1 MNIPTHMS
9 GVQLTGHG
17 GPEVL
22 VWNDA
27 IPVPVPGPGEVLVKV
42 AAAGVNNT
50 DINTRVGWYAKEVT
64 GATNDTDQD
73 VEAGGWGG
81 ALVFPRVQG
90 ADMCGHVVAVG
101 EGVETPIG
109 ARVTT
114 MVNQPAPTDDS
125 PVLYRCIGSEFDGGF
140 AEYCLLDAQWA
151 YDVSASPLTD
161 VEIGAMPC
169 AYGTALGMITR
180 AGIKAGERVLITGA
194 SGGVGLAA
202 VQLAHLKDAEV
213 TAVTAAAKAD
223 TVRGAGATHVLGR
236 GAVPPAGEFHVVIDL
251 VGGDGWGGLIDSLR
265 PGGCYATAGAVAGP
279 IVEADLRTIYLMD
292 LTIIGCTYQAPEMF
306 AELVEIINQ
315 GLIRPVVSAT
325 YPLRDIARAQA
336 DFMSKKLPGKL
347 VLIPHDDKAGNNG

>member
-1 MNIPTHMS
+1 MSIPTHMS

-17 GPEVL
+17 GSEVL

-27 IPVPVPGPGEVLVKV
+27 IPVLTPGPGEVLVKV

-81 ALVFPRVQG
+81 ALEFPRVQG

-101 EGVETPIG
+101 EGVDLPIG

-114 MVNQPAPTDDS
+114 MVNHPAPTEDN

-151 YDVSASPLTD
+151 YDVSASPLSD
-161 VEIGAMPC
+161 VEVGAMPC
-169 AYGTALGMITR
+169 AYGTALGLLTR
-180 AGIKAGERVLITGA
+180 AGVKAGERVLITGA

-202 VQLAHLKDAEV
+202 VQLAHLKGAEV
-213 TAVTAAAKAD
+213 TAVTAAAKAE
-223 TVRGAGATHVLGR
+223 TVRGAGAVYVLDR
-236 GAVPPAGEFHVVIDL
+236 GDVPPEGQFHVVIDL
-251 VGGDGWGGLIDSLR
+251 VGGDGWGALIEALR
-265 PGGCYATAGAVAGP
+265 PGGRYATAGAVAGP
-279 IVEADLRTIYLMD
+279 IVETDLRTVYLND
-292 LTIIGCTYQAPEMF
+292 LTIIGCTYQSHEMF
-306 AELVEIINQ
+306 TELVEIINK

-325 YPLRDIARAQA
+325 YPLRDIARAQE
-336 DFMSKKLPGKL
+336 DFVSKKMPGKL
-347 VLIPHDDKAGNNG
+347 VLIPHGKKKD